1 MMAVC
6 GKSSLAAILVLA
18 VLAVAGCGGAKSSDL
33 QILRSEVFGLR
44 QDQRQLKSQ
53 IALLDSLVNQR
64 VETLDRFQAG
74 YRSDT
79 GQLEEQMSTLQ
90 QRISDTEQR
99 LLRLQSE
106 FQARA
111 VSGQSVP
118 AAGGSATATP
128 ATQNAADPNQLYELA
143 YKDFTASNYQ
153 MAIEGFRDFL
163 ARYPDIPL
171 AANANLYIG
180 NSFRALKKYDEAIKA
195 YRQIVD
201 RFPDSQLVP
210 DALYRIGDCYIS
222 MGQKA
227 RGETFLQTVV
237 QKYPD
242 SDAAQMARARLN
254 P

>member
-6 GKSSLAAILVLA
+6 RKSGLAAIPVLA
-18 VLAVAGCGGAKSSDL
+18 LLAVAGCGGAKSSDL

-79 GQLEEQMSTLQ
+79 GQLEEQISTLQ

-106 FQARA
+106 QQTRA
-111 VSGQSVP
+111 ASGQSAP
-118 AAGGSATATP
+118 AAGGAQSGP
-128 ATQNAADPNQLYELA
+128 AAPNAADPNQLYELA

-153 MAIEGFRDFL
+153 IAIEGFRDFL

-171 AANANLYIG
+171 AADANLYIG
-180 NSFRALKKYDEAIKA
+180 NSYRALKKYDEAIKA
-195 YRQIVD
+195 YRQVVD

>member
-1 MMAVC
+1 MTAVRGVSC
-6 GKSSLAAILVLA
+6 LAAFLAMSVL
-18 VLAVAGCGGAKSSDL
+18 LISGCGGAKSSEL
-33 QILRSEVFGLR
+33 QILRSEIFGLR
-44 QDQRQLKSQ
+44 QDQRQLKNQ
-53 IALLDSLVNQR
+53 VALLDSMVSQR

-74 YRSDT
+74 YRTDT
-79 GQLEEQMSTLQ
+79 GQLEQQISTLQ

-106 FQARA
+106 LQARA
-111 VSGQSVP
+111 VSAP
-118 AAGGSATATP
+118 AAAAQGAAAGKTP
-128 ATQNAADPNQLYELA
+128 AASDPSQLYELA

-153 MAIEGFRDFL
+153 MAIDGFRDFL

-180 NSFRALKKYDEAIKA
+180 NSFRALKKYDDAIKA

-201 RFPDSQLVP
+201 RFPDSQLTP
-210 DALYRIGDCYIS
+210 DALYRIGDCYLS
-222 MGQKA
+222 LGQKA
-227 RGETFLQTVV
+227 RGETFLQTVI

>member
-1 MMAVC
+1 MTAVRRIRC
-6 GKSSLAAILVLA
+6 LA
-18 VLAVAGCGGAKSSDL
+18 VFFVLPVFWISGCGGAKSSEM
-33 QILRSEVFGLR
+33 QILRSEIFGLR
-44 QDQRQLKSQ
+44 QDQRQLKNQ
-53 IALLDSLVNQR
+53 VALLDSMVSQR

-74 YRSDT
+74 YRTDT
-79 GQLEEQMSTLQ
+79 GQLEKQIATLQ

-106 FQARA
+106 LQARA
-111 VSGQSVP
+111 VSAP
-118 AAGGSATATP
+118 AAATGGAAAAAKTP
-128 ATQNAADPNQLYELA
+128 AASDPSQLYELA

-153 MAIEGFRDFL
+153 MAIDGFRDFL

-171 AANANLYIG
+171 AADANLYIG
-180 NSFRALKKYDEAIKA
+180 NSFRALKKYDDAIKA

-201 RFPDSQLVP
+201 RFPDSQLTP
-210 DALYRIGDCYIS
+210 DALYRIGDCYLS
-222 MGQKA
+222 LGQKA
-227 RGETFLQTVV
+227 RGETFLQTVI